1 MSYDKVTSSSEFK
14 WYSGAQ
20 GLDAAPTNKTQIKNM
35 NISIHIMRGRQTTE
49 NADVRYN
56 TVDEKTTYQGDAV
69 KKSQSNEQ
77 VFRLTENDEKFALN
91 TIFGLDGN
99 VNDFSTEDWNT
110 LSGLNGKKYTNSTNK
125 HFFTINVNNDVVEL
139 TLRNDRSQK
148 IGTVRLD
155 RETSEE
161 AIERKYNEA
170 EKLKQE
176 QIKNLI
182 EETGYLKCENFENI
196 ENNGK
201 LQQFVNITITNSH
214 TLENIRN
221 DLNLNQGVLI
231 KYNPWLKDEVNLWNK
246 VAHGVTGKPLYDL
259 IQINSKTIQIPTD
272 ELI

>member
-1 MSYDKVTSSSEFK
+1 MSYDNVTSSSEFR

-20 GLDAAPTNKTQIKNM
+20 GLDVAPTNKTQIKNM
-35 NISIHIMRGRQTTE
+35 NISIHIMREGQTAE

-56 TVDEKTTYQGDAV
+56 KVDEKTTYQGNAV
-69 KKSQSNEQ
+69 KKSKNNEQ

-99 VNDFSTEDWNT
+99 VDDFSTKDWNT
-110 LSGLNGKKYTNSTNK
+110 LSSLNGKRYTNSTNK
-125 HFFTINVNNDVVEL
+125 HFFTINVNDDVVKL
-139 TLRNDRSQK
+139 TLKDDRSQE
-148 IGTVRLD
+148 IGKVILD

-161 AIERKYNEA
+161 ATERKDNEA

-182 EETGYLKCENFENI
+182 EETGYLKCENFENM

-201 LQQFVNITITNSH
+201 LQQFVNITIASSH

-221 DLNLNQGVLI
+221 DLNLSQGVLI
-231 KYNPWLKDEVNLWNK
+231 KYNPWLKDEVNIWNK
-246 VAHGVTGKPLYDL
+246 VVHRVTEKPLYDL
-259 IQINSKTIQIPTD
+259 IKINSKTIQIPTD